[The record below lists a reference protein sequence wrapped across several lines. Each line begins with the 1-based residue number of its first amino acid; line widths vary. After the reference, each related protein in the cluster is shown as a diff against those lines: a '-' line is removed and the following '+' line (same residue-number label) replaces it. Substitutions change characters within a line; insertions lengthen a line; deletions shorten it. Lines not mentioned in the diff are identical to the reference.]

1 MSRFWLTYCRPDGRL
16 LGVVIMN
23 SASIIQARIR
33 AAVKG
38 IDQGATFREGHELDE
53 ESAALVPATA
63 IGRMLDQDEA
73 AKLIQRIE
81 RGIPKQAM
89 RRASRVRSKLDS

>member
-16 LGVVIMN
+16 LGVVIMD
-23 SASIIQARIR
+23 SSSIIQARMR
-33 AAVKG
+33 AALQG
-38 IDQGATFREGHELDE
+38 ADQGAQFREGHELDE
-53 ESAALVPATA
+53 ESAAAVPAIA

-73 AKLIQRIE
+73 AKLIRQIE

-89 RRASRVRSKLDS
+89 RRASPVRSKLDS